1 MRWSYLCLARSH
13 TTDKTSH
20 RPMLMGQ
27 ISSKSMVRRLLPGV
41 LFLRR
46 LSDWEVQVQ
55 EQDKIQQETKPEP
68 HNLGSS
74 WGDGWVCSL
83 HCKTSHSEDT
93 GALWP
98 GGSQNVTLDKRLC
111 LEGGVDVGKMFTRTG
126 RLALTKRTPMGPPM
140 LPTLLR
146 GPPPF

>member
-55 EQDKIQQETKPEP
+55 EQDKSQQETKPEP

-98 GGSQNVTLDKRLC
+98 GGSQNVKLDRRLC
-111 LEGGVDVGKMFTRTG
+111 LEGGVDVGVKQKVIFMTQWEGLKNCWYYRYIVKIG
-126 RLALTKRTPMGPPM
+126 
-140 LPTLLR
+140 LLWS
-146 GPPPF
+146 